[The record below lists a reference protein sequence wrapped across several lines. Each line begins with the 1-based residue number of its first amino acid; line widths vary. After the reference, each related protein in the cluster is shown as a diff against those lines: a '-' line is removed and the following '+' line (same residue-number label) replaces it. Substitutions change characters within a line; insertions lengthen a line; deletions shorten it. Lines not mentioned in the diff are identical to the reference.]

1 MTPVHEDQLE
11 GPTPR
16 RLVLSPSRASDFKT
30 CPLLYR
36 YRAVDRLPELPSRAA
51 ARGTLVHAVLE
62 QMFGAPATDRT
73 ELAAV
78 GSIAEVWDRLV
89 AQEPELASV
98 VDPTETSWLTETG
111 ALVRTYFSL
120 EDPTRFEPEACEVPI
135 EVALLGEDGVPT
147 VPLKGFVDRIDVAE
161 TGELRVVDYKTGRS
175 PSEYREV
182 SALYQLKFY
191 ALMIYRLRGIVPAQL
206 KLIYLTDAST
216 LTYRP
221 DLAELMAFERGVVAL
236 WAAIT
241 SAVHNGDFPANRN
254 ARCGW
259 CSYQA
264 LCPEFGGSPP
274 PLPERTNRAS

>member
-1 MTPVHEDQLE
+1 
-11 GPTPR
+11 
-16 RLVLSPSRASDFKT
+16 
-30 CPLLYR
+30 
-36 YRAVDRLPELPSRAA
+36 
-51 ARGTLVHAVLE
+51 
-62 QMFGAPATDRT
+62 
-73 ELAAV
+73 
-78 GSIAEVWDRLV
+78 
-89 AQEPELASV
+89 
-98 VDPTETSWLTETG
+98 
-111 ALVRTYFSL
+111 
-120 EDPTRFEPEACEVPI
+120 
-135 EVALLGEDGVPT
+135 
-147 VPLKGFVDRIDVAE
+147 
-161 TGELRVVDYKTGRS
+161 
-175 PSEYREV
+175 
-182 SALYQLKFY
+182 
-191 ALMIYRLRGIVPAQL
+191 MIYRLRGIVPAQL